1 MLAPPLMVSR
11 FQSLLIIVQQ
21 APQLI
26 INALIGLVAA
36 TLGAGTMI
44 ALAGGVAVL
53 ASIVVLSDKTL
64 RTFTAEGSDVEP
76 E

>member
-1 MLAPPLMVSR
+1 MVSR

-21 APQLI
+21 APQLV

-36 TLGAGTMI
+36 TVGAGTMI
-44 ALAGGVAVL
+44 ALAGAVAVL

-64 RTFTAEGSDVEP
+64 RTFTAEGSESP
-76 E
+76 GA